1 MQERDIVLHSSNSFL
16 SYQRQTAM
24 LQTKAVSRTPHCV
37 IAAVD
42 YARGKQKRD
51 QSEPRAGAREQ
62 LAGEDVAQGGVRAPQ
77 RDRHG
82 VERHIRYRGASS
94 SSTGIRMGRL
104 EAAVCMVA
112 TLTNYTPSPACRQL
126 HHTTPHHTTKSA
138 GFPLEQNPIPLSH

>member
-1 MQERDIVLHSSNSFL
+1 MQERNILLHSSNSFL

-42 YARGKQKRD
+42 HARGKQKRD
-51 QSEPRAGAREQ
+51 QSEPRVGAREQ
-62 LAGEDVAQGGVRAPQ
+62 LAGEDVAHGGVRAPQ

-82 VERHIRYRGASS
+82 VERHIRYCGASS
-94 SSTGIRMGRL
+94 SSIRMGRL

-112 TLTNYTPSPACRQL
+112 TLTNYTPSPACRQ
-126 HHTTPHHTTKSA
+126 PHHTTKSA